1 MEAAVAGG
9 GHTGVRDG
17 GTAHGVS
24 CERQPVVLVV
34 VVVGVAAHRE
44 GGLGLCCAGV
54 VVLIGSTAH
63 ATSNRHTVTGRL
75 VWSRNQLA
83 NWPPFPWGG
92 LRPPPGSLTSASIF
106 LKNRSSA
113 ASACLLARTIDREV
127 VRGLKAAGPD
137 VSASLR
143 GVGGMGGG
151 CE

>member
-1 MEAAVAGG
+1 M
-9 GHTGVRDG
+9 TGCLV
-17 GTAHGVS
+17 
-24 CERQPVVLVV
+24 EPQPNY
-34 VVVGVAAHRE
+34 A
-44 GGLGLCCAGV
+44 
-54 VVLIGSTAH
+54 
-63 ATSNRHTVTGRL
+63 
-75 VWSRNQLA
+75 
-83 NWPPFPWGG
+83 P
-92 LRPPPGSLTSASIF
+92 LRPGLPLTSASIF